1 MRKWLKE
8 NVKEILRAIWDNA
21 YSISFV
27 LLLCCMLKM
36 IIIMLCVITYPV
48 YL

>member
-1 MRKWLKE
+1 MRSLRNALK
-8 NVKEILRAIWDNA
+8 KGLKFIWDNA

-48 YL
+48 CL

>member
-1 MRKWLKE
+1 MRSLK
-8 NVKEILRAIWDNA
+8 NALKKGLKFIWDNA

-36 IIIMLCVITYPV
+36 IIMLCVITCPV